1 MDGRFPE
8 EPPVSPQVHALFDD
22 GLDDGQA
29 LTGALMV
36 GISGELRQGSGQ
48 TG

>member
-1 MDGRFPE
+1 MAGRFLK
-8 EPPVSPQVHALFDD
+8 EPPVSPQVQAPFDD

-36 GISGELRQGSGQ
+36 GISGDLRQGSGQ